1 MRAIWSPETGIV
13 DWAEVA
19 RHYAKVFTSSG
30 GTVLTDFE
38 AVKFT
43 GDQSEASIH
52 GQSEASIHGQ
62 SEACIHGQSEASIH
76 GQSEASI
83 NIDQSQSR
91 SRRLWV

>member
-1 MRAIWSPETGIV
+1 MTGIV

-19 RHYAKVFTSSG
+19 RHYAKVFTDNG

-43 GDQSEASIH
+43 GDQSEAST
-52 GQSEASIHGQ
+52 
-62 SEACIHGQSEASIH
+62 
-76 GQSEASI
+76 
-83 NIDQSQSR
+83 NIDLSQNR

>member
-19 RHYAKVFTSSG
+19 RHYARVFTSNG

-52 GQSEASIHGQ
+52 GQSEAS
-62 SEACIHGQSEASIH
+62 SIN

>member
-13 DWAEVA
+13 DWVEVA
-19 RHYAKVFTSSG
+19 RHYARVFTDNG

-43 GDQSEASIH
+43 GDHSEASIH
-52 GQSEASIHGQ
+52 GQSEAST
-62 SEACIHGQSEASIH
+62 
-76 GQSEASI
+76 